1 MIRSLL
7 FAPANRLDLATKF
20 PETGADCVVIDFEG
34 GTPAAERPSARA
46 RLGRAVASAAAAADG
61 GAR

>member
-7 FAPANRLDLATKF
+7 FAPANRLNLVAKF
-20 PETGADCVVIDFEG
+20 PATGADCVVIDLED
-34 GTPAAERPSARA
+34 GTPAAERPAARA
-46 RLGRAVASAAAAADG
+46 TATIDAAAAANG